1 MNFPEVPKVLAGK
14 HISRAR
20 CRRSAT
26 GKKGE
31 CSLTGPSLFFGTMQ
45 GLCCRVFDRDQ
56 RDRTDNGAQ
65 QRIARSGLA
74 AIESGSALRPLDSFP
89 VRTVFQSIQRTGES
103 TKPKARPS
111 IGGPARARSRG
122 RARKNPIP
130 AREFVY
136 PRHLNATST
145 PRSPDQRCACISG
158 PREVILV
165 EVIAGREWTEVV
177 SESGVKS
184 YGRWSKGAT
193 QNESARRGGSKSL
206 AAPEINP
213 ASTPWGSS
221 PKTN

>member
-1 MNFPEVPKVLAGK
+1 MEV
-14 HISRAR
+14 
-20 CRRSAT
+20 
-26 GKKGE
+26 
-31 CSLTGPSLFFGTMQ
+31 
-45 GLCCRVFDRDQ
+45 
-56 RDRTDNGAQ
+56 
-65 QRIARSGLA
+65 A

-89 VRTVFQSIQRTGES
+89 LRTVFQSIQRTGES

-206 AAPEINP
+206 AVPEINP
-213 ASTPWGSS
+213 ASTHCGSS
-221 PKTN
+221 PW

>member
-1 MNFPEVPKVLAGK
+1 VLAGK

-89 VRTVFQSIQRTGES
+89 LRTVFQSIQRTGES

-136 PRHLNATST
+136 PRHLNA
-145 PRSPDQRCACISG
+145 
-158 PREVILV
+158 
-165 EVIAGREWTEVV
+165 
-177 SESGVKS
+177 
-184 YGRWSKGAT
+184 
-193 QNESARRGGSKSL
+193 
-206 AAPEINP
+206 
-213 ASTPWGSS
+213 ASTPLARAVRPRPVLPLGTWITECRHAAADENGFR
-221 PKTN
+221 PQDVIPERHVVRRNRR